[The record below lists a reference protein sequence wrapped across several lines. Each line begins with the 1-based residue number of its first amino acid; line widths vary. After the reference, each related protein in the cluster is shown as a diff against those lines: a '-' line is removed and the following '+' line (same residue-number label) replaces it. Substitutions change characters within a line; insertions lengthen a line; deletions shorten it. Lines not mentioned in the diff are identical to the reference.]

1 MNCFD
6 DDKNS
11 KINMKKTT
19 KLKPK
24 AVKEPNK
31 LKRKS
36 SCLKD
41 IIDESRKKR

>member
-6 DDKNS
+6 EDKSS

-19 KLKPK
+19 KLKQK
-24 AVKEPNK
+24 TVKEPNK

-36 SCLKD
+36 SCLKEM
-41 IIDESRKKR
+41 IE